1 MIVAFFNRTKE
12 TEDTKIEREVDKEID
27 YAEKLEETEDFNEFL
42 KNRPFTKASIDNA
55 KEAFKSESNIDNT
68 LSYQTKLLSLQR
80 RYSTLRSLCK
90 NVVYQLMTEAMTTY
104 SEDFFNTINTL
115 SNDIYIITKDIET
128 FYYTIRLANER
139 VHGSWDPWLDR
150 IKVQEKRF
158 NELSKL
164 SDEDKDE
171 LSEEEIKSLEEIKK
185 FYFSK
190 VVRKINDF
198 STMKSEAKAL
208 VYDIRSDHGAFAEFT
223 TAVDNLVNKVTASE
237 E

>member
-1 MIVAFFNRTKE
+1 MAFFNRAKE
-12 TEDTKIEREVDKEID
+12 TEDTKIGREVDKEID
-27 YAEKLEETEDFNEFL
+27 YAERLEEIADFEEVL
-42 KNRPFTKASIDNA
+42 KNRPFTKMSIDNA
-55 KEAFKSESNIDNT
+55 EKAFKNESNIDNT
-68 LSYQTKLLSLQR
+68 LSYQMKLLSLQR
-80 RYSTLRSLCK
+80 RYSTLCSLCK
-90 NVVYQLMTEAMTTY
+90 NVTYQLMTEAMTTY

-115 SNDIYIITKDIET
+115 SNDIYIVTKDIET
-128 FYYTIRLANER
+128 FYYTIKLANER

-158 NELSKL
+158 NELSDKL
-164 SDEDKDE
+164 TDEGKDE
-171 LSEEEIKSLEEIKK
+171 LLEEEMKSLEEVKK

-208 VYDIRSDHGAFAEFT
+208 VCDIRNTHGAFAEFT
-223 TAVDNLVNKVTASE
+223 IAVDNLVNKVTVSE